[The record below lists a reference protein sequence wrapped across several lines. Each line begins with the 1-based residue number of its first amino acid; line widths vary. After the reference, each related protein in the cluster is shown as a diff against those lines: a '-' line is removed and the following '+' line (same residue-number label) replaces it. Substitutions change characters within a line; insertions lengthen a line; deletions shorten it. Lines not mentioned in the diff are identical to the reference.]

1 MRLPK
6 RQSQELRRV
15 MSDEPTYLTPEGKRN
30 LERDLLRLDT
40 NERPKAILDVSQAVQ
55 KGDLSE
61 NAEYHEA
68 RSRLSRIEARIHRIR
83 EKLKYAVIIKKPKSR
98 QIDIGSV
105 VTLFINGSKKT
116 YAIVGSQEVDAA
128 RGRISY
134 ASPLGSAL
142 MGRKK
147 GETVNVQTESGTLLY
162 SIRDVT

>member
-6 RQSQELRRV
+6 RQSHELRRDT
-15 MSDEPTYLTPEGKRN
+15 SDEPIYLTPEGKRK

-40 NERPKAILDVSQAVQ
+40 KERPEAIQDVSQAVQ

-61 NAEYHEA
+61 NAEYQEA

-83 EKLKYAVIIKKPKSR
+83 EKLTYAMIIKRPKSG

-105 VTLFINGSKKT
+105 VTLSVNKSKKT
-116 YAIVGSQEVDAA
+116 YAIVGSQEVNAA

-134 ASPLGSAL
+134 VSPLGSAL

-147 GETVNVQTESGTLLY
+147 GETVNVQTESGTVLY
-162 SIRDVT
+162 SIQDVK